1 MPDASPTPPPVRFL
15 HTADW
20 QLGKGFAN
28 VVDDDKRARLRQERI
43 EAIARLGQAATAH
56 GAAFVLVAGDL
67 FDSTLPTDA
76 TVSAACA
83 ALGALGVPVFAIPGN
98 HDHAGPGSVWEREF
112 FRREAAQLAP
122 NLRLLTTAE
131 PVVLE
136 QAVILPCPR
145 LRRVESADPTAW
157 LRRPDW
163 AQSLPPDRPRIVL
176 AHGSVHGFGATAEEA
191 RSSGELDLE
200 RLPLAEIDYLAL
212 GDWHGV
218 KEVGPKAW
226 YAGTPA
232 HDRFPKGGEYLSG
245 QALAV
250 SVARGAAPEVH
261 ALPTAAVQWWREEA
275 ELGEA
280 GVAGLEARLQERFGA
295 RTGEDVLEL
304 RLSGSVDFAGSVE
317 LAACL
322 ARWQARLLHLRLLDA
337 TATAPSES
345 ELTAL
350 TTQALDPVTARVAGR
365 LSALA
370 AGGDGEAE
378 VARAALRALYEEGR
392 A

>member
-1 MPDASPTPPPVRFL
+1 MSDSAPPAPPVRFL

-28 VVDDDKRARLRQERI
+28 VADDDKRARLRQERVD
-43 EAIARLGQAATAH
+43 AIARLAQAATAH
-56 GAAFVLVAGDL
+56 GAEFVLVAGDL

-76 TVSAACA
+76 TISAACA
-83 ALGALGVPVFAIPGN
+83 ALGGLGVPVLVIPGN

-122 NLRLLTTAE
+122 NLRLLTAAE
-131 PVVLE
+131 PLVLE
-136 QAVILPCPR
+136 RAVILPCPR

-163 AQSLPPDRPRIVL
+163 AQALPPGLPRIVL
-176 AHGSVHGFGATAEEA
+176 AHGSVHGFGATTEEA
-191 RSSGELDLE
+191 RTSGEIDLE
-200 RLPLAEIDYLAL
+200 RLPLGEIDYVAL

-218 KEVGPKAW
+218 KTIPPKAW

-232 HDRFPKGGEYLSG
+232 HDRFPKGGDYVSG
-245 QALAV
+245 HALAV
-250 SVARGAAPEVH
+250 SVIRGGTPEVQPV
-261 ALPTAAVQWWREEA
+261 PTAAVQWWREEA
-275 ELGEA
+275 ALGEA

-304 RLSGSVDFAGSVE
+304 RLAGAVDFAGSVE
-317 LAACL
+317 LASCL
-322 ARWQARLLHLRLLDA
+322 ARWQARLLHLRLFDA
-337 TATAPSES
+337 TTTAPSES
-345 ELTAL
+345 ELAGL

-365 LSALA
+365 LAALA
-370 AGGDGEAE
+370 GGENGEAE
-378 VARAALRALYEEGR
+378 IARAALRTLYEEVR
-392 A
+392 R